1 MTSLMALVEPGE
13 EVLLPDPGWPNYEMM
28 VMSIGAIPVRY
39 RLSEEHDFAPDLS
52 ELESQIGPRT
62 KAIVVN
68 SPSNPT
74 GAVFGRA
81 VVRALVDLANVHD
94 LYILSDEVYDELVY
108 EGEHYSPARWD
119 TDGRVI
125 SVYSFSKTYAMTGWR
140 VGYTA
145 VPSSIV
151 GALTRIQESMITCV
165 SSVTQAAALAAFT
178 GPQECV
184 AEMCA
189 AYQKRRDLLMGLL
202 DAAGI
207 GFVRPLGAFYLMMSL
222 RGDANS
228 RLAALDLVDKG
239 VAVAPGTAFGEMASS
254 ALRISLAASEATI
267 SAAAEKLIDWYARTD
282 GGLSVS

>member
-1 MTSLMALVEPGE
+1 VVTSGSVCGLMTSLMALVEPGE

-140 VGYTA
+140 VGYVA
-145 VPSSIV
+145 RLDR
-151 GALTRIQESMITCV
+151 GCDQ
-165 SSVTQAAALAAFT
+165 QAAGAGGLVRQRDFSE
-178 GPQECV
+178 GRRG
-184 AEMCA
+184 CA
-189 AYQKRRDLLMGLL
+189 CRTA
-202 DAAGI
+202 
-207 GFVRPLGAFYLMMSL
+207 SL
-222 RGDANS
+222 RAGDAE
-228 RLAALDLVDKG
+228 RV
-239 VAVAPGTAFGEMASS
+239 
-254 ALRISLAASEATI
+254 
-267 SAAAEKLIDWYARTD
+267 
-282 GGLSVS
+282 